1 MKGYRK
7 LIALSICVLASLGG
21 AIYMNDTVFVA
32 FSSLMA
38 TGLGIFSYSNIQE
51 HKHLQYE

>member
-7 LIALSICVLASLGG
+7 LVALSICVLAAMSG

-32 FSSLMA
+32 FSSLMV
-38 TGLGIFSYSNIQE
+38 TGLGIFNYSNIQE
-51 HKHLQYE
+51 HKTLQDE

>member
-1 MKGYRK
+1 VKGYRK
-7 LIALSICVLASLGG
+7 LIALSICVLASLDG

-51 HKHLQYE
+51 HKALQDE